1 MSNTPPI
8 PAGWYPDPN
17 NSAQLRYW
25 DGAVWT
31 DHYAP
36 ATPTTAAPPAAE
48 TAVLGVASPTPPAA
62 APQPPPFQPPVAA
75 TAQAPGAGTGFGGWW
90 GRLSGGAKALLMIGA
105 AVVVILIFSSIGA
118 ALRGPGAAEPAVVT
132 VTATPEA
139 VPETSPEPEPSA
151 EAEPAEPVVVD
162 VPAFK
167 SEANGHLDDM
177 SKDLDDM
184 VVTVNENGFFRLIS
198 NSVELSFNVAQ
209 LEILDVPESIAVPY
223 AEGATGLTASVDSM
237 NDPISNEDNATLLA
251 IIETMR
257 GQVQAMH
264 DLVNSAT

>member
-36 ATPTTAAPPAAE
+36 GFPATAAPAE
-48 TAVLGVASPTPPAA
+48 TAVLGVAAATPPLA

-75 TAQAPGAGTGFGGWW
+75 AANAPSAGTGFGGWW
-90 GRLSGGAKALLMIGA
+90 GRLSGGAKALLIIGA
-105 AVVVILIFSSIGA
+105 AVAVILIFSSIGA
-118 ALRGPGAAEPAVVT
+118 AFRGPGVAEPAVVT

-139 VPETSPEPEPSA
+139 EPETTPEPEPSA
-151 EAEPAEPVVVD
+151 EGEPVEPVIVD

-167 SEANGHLDDM
+167 TEANGHLDDM

-184 VVTVNENGFFRLIS
+184 VVTINENGYFRLIS

-209 LEILDVPESIAVPY
+209 LEILDIPESIAVPY
-223 AEGATGLTASVDSM
+223 ADGTAGLTASIDSM
-237 NDPISNEDNATLLA
+237 NDPIANEDNATLLA